1 MLSRRTAIAATG
13 IAALGIAGARVAKAL
28 ESNSAI
34 PIIDAH
40 VHLFDPNRPQGT
52 PVVIPGSATAKTGS
66 LPGPYKA
73 LTQPLGV
80 VGAIHIEASN
90 WVEDNL
96 WALEVCAGN
105 DIMVGVVGNLNP
117 EVPEFPEY
125 LERYH
130 RNPMFRGIRY
140 GNIWGYDLI
149 GQSHNRTVLD
159 RLKLLAQADLVMD
172 SASPDVELLQALIRV
187 NDAIPDLRIVI
198 DHLPGYEPAADAMPA
213 YEGLLREFHH
223 RPNVVVKLS
232 QIIHKVNG
240 NVSTGLL
247 DHKARLDHLMET
259 FGEDRVIF
267 GSDYPNSD
275 TSTSV
280 DNVFRV
286 AKEYFAAKSV
296 EAAEK
301 YFWRN
306 SQRIYKWMPRTRRQR
321 SLDSNGAM

>member
-13 IAALGIAGARVAKAL
+13 IAALGIAGGRVARTL
-28 ESNSAI
+28 ESNNGI
-34 PIIDAH
+34 PIIDTH

-73 LTQPLGV
+73 LTEPLGV

-117 EVPEFPEY
+117 EVPEFSEY

-149 GQSHNRTVLD
+149 GQSHNPAVLD

-172 SASPDVELLQALIRV
+172 SASPNVELLQALIRV

-198 DHLPGYEPAADAMPA
+198 DHLAGFEPTPEAMPA
-213 YEGLLREFHH
+213 YERLLREFHQ
-223 RPNVVVKLS
+223 RPAVFAKLS
-232 QIIHKVNG
+232 QIIHTVNG
-240 NVSTGLL
+240 KVSTRLL
-247 DHKARLDHLMET
+247 DHKERLDRLVET

-286 AKEYFAAKSV
+286 AKEYFASKSL
-296 EAAEK
+296 EAAKK

-306 SQRIYKWMPRTRRQR
+306 SQRAYKWVPRTSKQR
-321 SLDSNGAM
+321 NLG

>member
-1 MLSRRTAIAATG
+1 MAATG
-13 IAALGIAGARVAKAL
+13 IAALGIAGGRFARTL
-28 ESNSAI
+28 ESNSAM
-34 PIIDAH
+34 PIIDTH
-40 VHLFDPNRPQGT
+40 IHLFDPNRPQGT
-52 PVVIPGSATAKTGS
+52 PVVIPGSSTAKTGS

-73 LTQPLGV
+73 LTEPLGV

-117 EVPEFPEY
+117 EVPEFSEY

-149 GQSHNRTVLD
+149 GQSHNRTVIG

-172 SASPDVELLQALIRV
+172 SASPNVELLQALIRV

-198 DHLPGYEPAADAMPA
+198 DHLPGFEPAPEAMSA
-213 YEGLLREFHH
+213 YEGLLREFRQ
-223 RPNVVVKLS
+223 RPTVFVKLS
-232 QIIHKVNG
+232 QIIHSVGG
-240 NVSTGLL
+240 NVSTRLL
-247 DHKARLDHLMET
+247 DHKARLDHLVET

-275 TSTSV
+275 TATSV

-286 AKEYFAAKSV
+286 AKEYFASKSV
-296 EAAEK
+296 EAQEK
-301 YFWRN
+301 YFWGN
-306 SQRIYKWMPRTRRQR
+306 SQRAYKWTPRTNRQR
-321 SLDSNGAM
+321 NLG